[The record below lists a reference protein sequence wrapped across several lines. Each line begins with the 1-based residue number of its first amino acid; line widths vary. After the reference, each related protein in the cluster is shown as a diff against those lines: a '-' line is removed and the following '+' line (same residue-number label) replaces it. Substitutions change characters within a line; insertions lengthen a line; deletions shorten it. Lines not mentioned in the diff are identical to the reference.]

1 METSDLKNILK
12 DDCKNEGQKEEV
24 KVLKKH
30 KKPMQLRDI
39 ENRSSKTTRDN
50 STSENVEDLE
60 KLLNKEKVNIFKQH
74 WNRLDTG
81 MKINR
86 IRLFTEE
93 EATENKLPKKDQ
105 ENLRKILVEACRNNK
120 LNKNTDVEYDIE
132 ECKIKNIKILSY
144 KDGKYQLVFNE
155 SKKSKKSTKSK
166 SNIDRFISKKS

>member
-1 METSDLKNILK
+1 
-12 DDCKNEGQKEEV
+12 
-24 KVLKKH
+24 
-30 KKPMQLRDI
+30 
-39 ENRSSKTTRDN
+39 
-50 STSENVEDLE
+50 
-60 KLLNKEKVNIFKQH
+60 
-74 WNRLDTG
+74 

-132 ECKIKNIKILSY
+132 ECKIKNIKLLSY